1 MLSLFPLCIRSL
13 FIQSGHLDVVVSPDI
28 LNGPDMNSGSGSM
41 LEEGSIPEGGQM
53 QLVCSAT
60 GVPEPTVQWRRE
72 NGKDIVL
79 RSVDGRDKQC
89 K

>member
-1 MLSLFPLCIRSL
+1 MHGVAS
-13 FIQSGHLDVVVSPDI
+13 Q
-28 LNGPDMNSGSGSM
+28 
-41 LEEGSIPEGGQM
+41 EEGLINEGGQM

-72 NGKDIVL
+72 DGKDIVV
-79 RSVDGRDKQC
+79 RSADGRDKQC